1 MRRASYDRAVGD
13 WTLKNL
19 KADVDDSAEKFGLAP
34 DLEAHFAR
42 GELAMTTAGVSY
54 QRLAPNFRTPFG
66 HRHANQEEVYVV
78 VVGGGRIK
86 LDDEIVELK
95 QWDAVRVAATTTR
108 AVEAG
113 PDGIEFLAYGA
124 PTTGEN
130 DSELE
135 QNWWND

>member
-1 MRRASYDRAVGD
+1 VGD

-19 KADVDDSAEKFGLAP
+19 KADVADAAENFGLAP

-42 GELAMTTAGVSY
+42 GELGMTTAGLSY
-54 QRLAPNFRTPFG
+54 QRLAPGFRTPFG

-78 VVGGGRIK
+78 VAGSGRIK
-86 LDDEIVELK
+86 LDDEVVELK
-95 QWDAVRVAATTTR
+95 QWDAVRVAAATTR

-113 PDGIEFLAYGA
+113 PDGLELLAYGA
-124 PTTGEN
+124 PASGET
-130 DSELE
+130 DAELE